1 MPVCLGGSNP
11 VASGRPLRLPR
22 AHHPRH
28 PGPSTILPGG
38 GIHRP
43 APTRRDT
50 SDPTETELVET
61 FWRPGR
67 AQRAAFLYA
76 DGRLIWNE
84 YFEEESTGWLEQS
97 LTDDG
102 IELVRAL
109 ASELFLGQ
117 RQWILS
123 PDELP
128 GLLPDSAWADQ
139 EVRPYIPSG
148 YAACLFVT
156 EQENPFTESGM
167 SQQEMLAA
175 ATVSLGPAPGPCTGS
190 G

>member
-1 MPVCLGGSNP
+1 M
-11 VASGRPLRLPR
+11 
-22 AHHPRH
+22 
-28 PGPSTILPGG
+28 
-38 GIHRP
+38 
-43 APTRRDT
+43 
-50 SDPTETELVET
+50 
-61 FWRPGR
+61 
-67 AQRAAFLYA
+67 
-76 DGRLIWNE
+76 
-84 YFEEESTGWLEQS
+84 
-97 LTDDG
+97 
-102 IELVRAL
+102 RAL

-175 ATVSLGPAPGPCTGS
+175 LPRSVSDLLLDRAPVVDSSASYGAHPECVGLDVADARQLEAALRAARFEQDQWRNRYLLEYHTVLDRPEEGLWWLSVWFEPILPDGTITCSSCG
-190 G
+190 